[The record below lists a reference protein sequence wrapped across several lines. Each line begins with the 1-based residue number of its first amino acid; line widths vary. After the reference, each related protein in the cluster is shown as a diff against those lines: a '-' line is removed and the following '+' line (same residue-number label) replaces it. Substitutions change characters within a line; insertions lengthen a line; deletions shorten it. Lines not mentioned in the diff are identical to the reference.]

1 MHFATILGDGASYK
15 NWETNHERQNQWRN
29 IFGLLCYHN
38 QNQLAQKPFH
48 GIFPQIPAFLSI
60 VSPQKWSQHSFL
72 KCFFVIYPSG
82 YFCDLPQ
89 RLFLH
94 CVIILHS
101 SHSLTCIP
109 PDHIREIQKEKTK
122 VLFWVQL
129 PHHLTYKLSLSKF
142 GLSRFRNV
150 CELTTRHL
158 VAETLISYFANDENC
173 LHSSPILFCKFD
185 IIRKSWTLK
194 LKTGKT
200 FSNFSSL

>member
-1 MHFATILGDGASYK
+1 MVFSPNPCIYI
-15 NWETNHERQNQWRN
+15 N
-29 IFGLLCYHN
+29 C
-38 QNQLAQKPFH
+38 
-48 GIFPQIPAFLSI
+48 FPSKIDHSI
-60 VSPQKWSQHSFL
+60 VPSI
-72 KCFFVIYPSG
+72 FFVMCPSG

>member
-1 MHFATILGDGASYK
+1 MKDKI
-15 NWETNHERQNQWRN
+15 NE
-29 IFGLLCYHN
+29 
-38 QNQLAQKPFH
+38 
-48 GIFPQIPAFLSI
+48 GIFLVSFVTTTKTSLRKSLFMVFSPKSLHFYQLFPLKNDHNI
-60 VSPQKWSQHSFL
+60 VSSNVFL
-72 KCFFVIYPSG
+72 WYPSG

-109 PDHIREIQKEKTK
+109 PDHIKEIQKEKTK

-158 VAETLISYFANDENC
+158 VAETLISYFANDEKY

-194 LKTGKT
+194 LKTGKI
-200 FSNFSSL
+200 FYNFSSL